1 MHEEGIKYDCDTC
14 DYRACRLEFT
24 KECYLST
31 MIYIYVGVANVISKG
46 KHNLFGHIIFKVFI
60 NQCNKY
66 VMDVTLFLKLDI
78 SGENIR

>member
-46 KHNLFGHIIFKVFI
+46 KHNIPGRIIFKQSVHK
-60 NQCNKY
+60 Q
-66 VMDVTLFLKLDI
+66 M
-78 SGENIR
+78 